1 MRINNVV
8 RNKKPFIFIIIFVLI
23 FSICNIHRT
32 KATTIT
38 HKTQYIILT
47 TNNLIQ
53 SAQLVAKTRNKKYDV
68 KIVTVEDIGSNSP
81 SEIRNY
87 LKKIAVSKGYLLILG
102 SENTIPRP
110 SMYPSST
117 VHSPSYSAPS
127 ETKTDIYYALLNE
140 ELDKDG
146 DLFPGELYDDRMNI
160 APDIFV
166 GRIPFD
172 SNKEIE
178 TIFNRTIQFEENP
191 PQKAVL
197 AASFIAY
204 PGEIYQ
210 GARIFNGDGA
220 REEALI
226 ATFLGE
232 NVIKLYEKSG
242 SFPSIYDADFEL
254 TKENF
259 YSVLP
264 DAGFVNWV
272 SHGSNSAAYR
282 EIWND
287 KNENGIPDDGEFE
300 FESFIAKDDAFQA
313 NGIFFSGSCLNEN
326 GGSNLGKAI
335 LKKGGVAF
343 IGSTGISYSP
353 SYFAAPHDGGT
364 GSINYYFVKNL
375 TTGKTVGESLYTALQ
390 EFFENDFYNDIE
402 DPIEANLMNIYDY
415 NLYGDPAITW
425 SVVEK
430 QKEYTTIKRTENP
443 IVLRIDN
450 VKDIKITLNI
460 PEKTSLFILIP
471 SGVYIKF
478 SSVKNAII
486 DNAFGIIRLNNA
498 IGEIVFSGV
507 VRGNIKGQ
515 ITIKDSITTE
525 DLSLEDKTF
534 NVAINGYDIRDINMD
549 ERVDSNDLEILIENF
564 GKTYMDKGFDHFT
577 DLNSDYKTDG
587 KDLFILLFP

>member
-8 RNKKPFIFIIIFVLI
+8 RSKKPFIFIVIFVLI
-23 FSICNIHRT
+23 FSIYNIHRT
-32 KATTIT
+32 KATTLP

-47 TNNLIQ
+47 TNNLMQ
-53 SAQLVAKTRNKKYDV
+53 SAQLIAKTRNKKYDV

-87 LKKIAVSKGYLLILG
+87 LKKIAISKGYLLILG
-102 SENTIPRP
+102 SENIIPRP

-117 VHSPSYSAPS
+117 AHSVSYSAPS
-127 ETKTDIYYALLNE
+127 ETKTDLYYALLNE
-140 ELDKDG
+140 ELDKDR

-160 APDIFV
+160 SPDIFV

-172 SNKEIE
+172 SNEEIK
-178 TIFNRTIQFEENP
+178 TIFNRAIQFEENP
-191 PQKAVL
+191 PQTAVL

-220 REEALI
+220 REEELI

-242 SFPSIYDADFEL
+242 SFPSVYKADFEL

-259 YSVLP
+259 YSALP
-264 DAGFVNWV
+264 NAGFVNWV
-272 SHGSNSAAYR
+272 AHGSNSAAYR

-287 KNENGIPDDGEFE
+287 KNENGIPDDGEFK
-300 FESFIAKDDAFQA
+300 FESFIAKDDAFKA

-326 GGSNLGKAI
+326 GSSNLGKAI
-335 LKKGGVAF
+335 LEKGGVAF

-375 TTGKTVGESLYTALQ
+375 TAGKTVGESLYTALQ
-390 EFFENDFYNDIE
+390 EFFENDFYNNIE

-415 NLYGDPAITW
+415 NLYGDPAIIW
-425 SVVEK
+425 NVVEK
-430 QKEYTTIKRTENP
+430 QKECTTTKRN
-443 IVLRIDN
+443 
-450 VKDIKITLNI
+450 
-460 PEKTSLFILIP
+460 
-471 SGVYIKF
+471 
-478 SSVKNAII
+478 
-486 DNAFGIIRLNNA
+486 
-498 IGEIVFSGV
+498 
-507 VRGNIKGQ
+507 
-515 ITIKDSITTE
+515 
-525 DLSLEDKTF
+525 
-534 NVAINGYDIRDINMD
+534 
-549 ERVDSNDLEILIENF
+549 
-564 GKTYMDKGFDHFT
+564 
-577 DLNSDYKTDG
+577 
-587 KDLFILLFP
+587 